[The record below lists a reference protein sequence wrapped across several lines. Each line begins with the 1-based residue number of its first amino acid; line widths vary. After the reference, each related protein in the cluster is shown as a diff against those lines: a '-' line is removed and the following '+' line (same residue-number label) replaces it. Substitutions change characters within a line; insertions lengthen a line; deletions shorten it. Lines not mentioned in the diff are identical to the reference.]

1 MKIETTRS
9 STAVRLEHAAGF
21 HSSDADLLAQ
31 LVPLAQACLDRG
43 ERLAVALRPATA
55 EALRERLD
63 GSAGSRAKSGDAFVL
78 LSDPEIPDGP
88 SGQTVAA
95 RRALELRALTATD
108 GPVTVLTEHSSR
120 LDGVD
125 GGFWTEF
132 DAAVNVALADLPVRV
147 TCFFPE
153 LPLHL
158 EILAGARRNHPLL
171 LVDGQLQHNP
181 EHRAPRDVLAE
192 RPAPAPVL
200 LGPPDIHLQFSAW
213 QLHEVRR
220 AVERALGVADFEPE
234 RAEDVVLAVNEL
246 ATNAVEHGSP
256 EAQLSLWSGPDGL
269 VCEID
274 DSGSLRDPLPG
285 LQAPHPAEPRGR
297 GVWIARQLC
306 DALHVW
312 VDGHG
317 THVRLRATP

>member
-1 MKIETTRS
+1 MRIETTRS
-9 STAVRLEHAAGF
+9 SAAVRLEHAAAF
-21 HSSDADLLAQ
+21 HSSYTNLLAQ
-31 LVPLAQACLDRG
+31 LVPLAQACLDRA
-43 ERLAVALRPATA
+43 ERLAVALRPAT
-55 EALRERLD
+55 EQALRERLTGHD
-63 GSAGSRAKSGDAFVL
+63 GDPFVRL
-78 LSDPEIPDGP
+78 HDPELPDGP

-95 RRALELRALTATD
+95 RRALELRALTTGAG
-108 GPVTVLTEHSSR
+108 GPVTVLTEHTSR

-125 GGFWTEF
+125 GAFWTEL
-132 DAAVNVALADLPVRV
+132 DAAVNVALADLPVRA

-158 EILAGARRNHPLL
+158 EILDGARRNHPLL
-171 LVDGQLQHNP
+171 LVNGELRHNP
-181 EHRAPRDVLAE
+181 DHLCPRDVLAE

-200 LGPPDIHLQFSAW
+200 LGPPDVRVGFSAW

-220 AVERALGVADFEPE
+220 AVERALRDADFEPE

-256 EAQLSLWSGPDGL
+256 EAQLSLWAGPGGL

-274 DSGSLRDPLPG
+274 DTGTLRDPLPG

-312 VDGHG
+312 MDGRG
-317 THVRLRATP
+317 THVRMRATP